1 MTHYW
6 TYFMCLLRSPTL
18 EYFLSHWEH
27 SKVCRKKQN
36 IFLVIWILKFLHIC
50 QTLSI
55 ITIPNLYVCP
65 KLNIYNRIFYYS
77 CKWCIYTGLGIRS
90 FAQNRSSKKN
100 KRANQVSANEK
111 IFICKG
117 KHCLQTCKDDKK
129 SFKIFAG
136 NLGNILR
143 GTVPKYR
150 KSRRLDDTIG
160 FEKLTRPVGQKTLFS
175 VGLK

>member
-111 IFICKG
+111 KFY
-117 KHCLQTCKDDKK
+117 LQ
-129 SFKIFAG
+129 G
-136 NLGNILR
+136 
-143 GTVPKYR
+143 
-150 KSRRLDDTIG
+150 
-160 FEKLTRPVGQKTLFS
+160 KTLPANVQRRQKKLHNFCRKPGKYLARHS
-175 VGLK
+175 AKI

>member
-90 FAQNRSSKKN
+90 FAQNRSLKK
-100 KRANQVSANEK
+100 KQKGESG
-111 IFICKG
+111 ICKW
-117 KHCLQTCKDDKK
+117 KNFYLQ
-129 SFKIFAG
+129 G
-136 NLGNILR
+136 
-143 GTVPKYR
+143 
-150 KSRRLDDTIG
+150 
-160 FEKLTRPVGQKTLFS
+160 KTLPANVQRRQKKLQNFCRKPGKYLARHS
-175 VGLK
+175 AKI